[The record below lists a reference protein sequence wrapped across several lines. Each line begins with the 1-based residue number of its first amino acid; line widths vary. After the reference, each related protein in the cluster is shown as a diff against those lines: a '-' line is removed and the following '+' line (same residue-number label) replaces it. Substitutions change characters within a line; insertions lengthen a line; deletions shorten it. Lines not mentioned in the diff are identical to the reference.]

1 MILKTPS
8 SIIEMGRR
16 YPRVHEVT
24 PVLVAGRTAIGVARP
39 ALMVKYK
46 RAKSSWGK
54 KGLPSY

>member
-1 MILKTPS
+1 
-8 SIIEMGRR
+8 MGRR